1 MIDSV
6 AVATG
11 GWTERPILQ
20 VLDALASAGVR
31 AVEIGTPPRH
41 FDPLERDGIATVGER
56 LRRAGIRPVSIHA
69 PFGGFLDLA
78 DPNPR
83 HRLAA
88 VGAILETAH
97 ALQVLGGEVVVV
109 HPSDRPRD
117 GANIDESLHHC
128 TEALE
133 RLVRGCRERDVILAV
148 ESPLPHLV
156 GGAPAE
162 FGRILAALPTDVAVC
177 LDTSH
182 LWLGGHWDRF
192 VELAAGRRLHLHASD
207 NHGTYDDHLPPG
219 DGVIDWG
226 HVGRSLA
233 AANFSGWMVLELAG
247 SDGPLEPYVARA
259 RTSFEAL
266 MNGGRG

>member
-1 MIDSV
+1 VIDSV

-11 GWTERPILQ
+11 GWAERPILD
-20 VLDALASAGVR
+20 VIDALAAVGVR

-41 FDPLERDGIATVGER
+41 FDPLQREGIEAVRER
-56 LRRAGIRPVSIHA
+56 LEQAGIRPVSIHA
-69 PFGGFLDLA
+69 PFGGYLDLA

-88 VGAILETAH
+88 VGAILETAR
-97 ALQVLGGEVVVV
+97 ALQALGGEVVVV

-117 GANIDESLHHC
+117 GAQLDESLGHC
-128 TEALE
+128 IEALAP
-133 RLVRGCRERDVILAV
+133 LVRGCRELGLTLAL
-148 ESPLPHLV
+148 ESPLPHLI

-162 FGRILAALPTDVAVC
+162 FERILASLPGEVAVC

-192 VELAAGRRLHLHASD
+192 VELAAGRGLHLHASD
-207 NHGTYDDHLPPG
+207 NRGTYDDHLPPG

-226 HVGRSLA
+226 HVGRSLTA
-233 AANFSGWMVLELAG
+233 AEFSGWMVLELAG
-247 SDGPLEPYVARA
+247 SDGPLEPYVERARA
-259 RTSFEAL
+259 SFESL
-266 MNGGRG
+266 VNGARP